1 MTKPSSRILESVLET
16 AKDLHASGFID
27 QRRMREYQAL
37 CGLTAPELSAQEIKA
52 LRERHNMSQT
62 AFAIVLNASPSTV
75 RQWEMGEK
83 HPSGPSQ
90 RLLDILQ
97 RKGLDAFL

>member
-1 MTKPSSRILESVLET
+1 MTKSSSKILESVLAT
-16 AKDLHASGFID
+16 AKDLRKADFID
-27 QRRMREYQAL
+27 QRRMREYEAL
-37 CGLTAPELSAQEIKA
+37 CSLTAPELSAEDIKA
-52 LRERHNMSQT
+52 LRKHHKMSQT
-62 AFAIVLNASPSTV
+62 VFATVLNTSPSTV

>member
-1 MTKPSSRILESVLET
+1 MTKSSSKILASVLET
-16 AKDLHASGFID
+16 ATDLHKAGFID

-37 CGLTAPELSAQEIKA
+37 CSLTAPDLSAQEIKA
-52 LRERHNMSQT
+52 LRQLHNMSQT
-62 AFAIVLNASPSTV
+62 VFATVLNTSPSTV

-97 RKGLDAFL
+97 RKGLEAFL

>member
-1 MTKPSSRILESVLET
+1 MTKTSSNILETVLAT
-16 AKDLHASGFID
+16 AKDLSTAGFID
-27 QRRMREYQAL
+27 HRRMQEYQAL
-37 CGLTAPELSAQEIKA
+37 CSLTAPELSAQEIKA
-52 LRERHNMSQT
+52 LRQRHKMSQRV
-62 AFAIVLNASPSTV
+62 FATVLNASTSTV